1 MSIDFNTALAAYLG
15 RELGSTVAIHSAK
28 RVAMGQSRA
37 MYIVEAERGAK
48 RERLV
53 VRVEQ
58 HGLLGTESGPEVGIM
73 RALHGAGFPVA
84 EVVAYEPTGEVLGQP
99 FFVMT
104 FVDGA
109 STPAEETIDEYLHWL
124 VRLHEL
130 DLDTLDLGFLD
141 RPAPGTASALAQVD
155 RWESTY
161 RSGLLGEPSP
171 LVEEAIVWL
180 RHNAPSTERPCL
192 VHADPGP
199 GNYMHTDGRIT
210 ALVDWEFTH
219 IGDEY
224 DDWAY
229 LIAMRGAASM
239 SAEAWVDRIRSVTGI
254 DLDLERLRYW
264 KAIKFLMG
272 AAIDQTAMR
281 LYLQR
286 EETGPNLLAI
296 GTGIHLMA
304 VRSLYDAVLA

>member
-1 MSIDFNTALAAYLG
+1 MSARLVDALTPYLS
-15 RELGSTVAIHSAK
+15 RELGTAVTIRTAK

-37 MYIVEAERGAK
+37 MYVIDAELGR
-48 RERLV
+48 RRDRLV

-58 HGLLGTESGPEVGIM
+58 HGLLGTESGPEVAIM

-84 EVVAYEPTGEVLGQP
+84 EVLAFEPTGEVLGQP

-104 FVDGA
+104 FVPGV
-109 STPAEETIDEYLHWL
+109 STPAEDTIDEYLEWL

-130 DLDTLDLGFLD
+130 DVDALDLGFLD
-141 RPAPGTASALAQVD
+141 RPGPGSGAALAQVD
-155 RWESTY
+155 RWERTY
-161 RSGLLGEPSP
+161 RSGLVGEPSP
-171 LVEEAIVWL
+171 LVEEAIAWL
-180 RHNAPSTERPCL
+180 RRNAPSTDRLCL

-199 GNYMHTDGRIT
+199 GNYLHLGGRIT

-229 LIAMRGAASM
+229 LIAMRGAGAM
-239 SAEAWVDRIRSVTGI
+239 SPEAWVERIRAVTGI
-254 DLDLERLRYW
+254 DVDLERLHYW
-264 KAIKFLMG
+264 KAVKFMMG
-272 AAIDQTAMR
+272 VSIDQTALR
-281 LYLQR
+281 LYLER
-286 EETGPNLLAI
+286 TEIAPNLLAI

-304 VRSLYDAVLA
+304 LRSLHDQVLA